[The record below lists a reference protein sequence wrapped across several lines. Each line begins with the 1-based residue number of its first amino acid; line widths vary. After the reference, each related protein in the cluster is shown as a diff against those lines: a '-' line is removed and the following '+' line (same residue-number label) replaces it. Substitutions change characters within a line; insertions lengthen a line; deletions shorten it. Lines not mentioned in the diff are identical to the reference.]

1 MVMFFKKNKIILLFV
16 VKINLLLCQDSPAFE
31 ISPGVK
37 SLIFPGWGQ
46 ASLLHKKRAKIFYYS
61 EASILLFFYLQK
73 PILIF

>member
-46 ASLLHKKRAKIFYYS
+46 A
-61 EASILLFFYLQK
+61 
-73 PILIF
+73 